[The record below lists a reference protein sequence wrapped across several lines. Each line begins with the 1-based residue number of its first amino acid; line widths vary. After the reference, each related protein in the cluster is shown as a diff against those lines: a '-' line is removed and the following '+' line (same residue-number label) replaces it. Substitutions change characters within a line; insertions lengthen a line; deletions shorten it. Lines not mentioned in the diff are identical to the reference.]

1 MTSERRPFPSPVFLR
16 VSKVQAAGKAGLGGV
31 DFDFFKKGLTAEAF
45 SNSNGCSCAW
55 RTWGDA

>member
-45 SNSNGCSCAW
+45 SNSNGCGCA
-55 RTWGDA
+55 